1 MELNV
6 GDKFCIASDNIVPQE
21 KYDDALRNAP
31 IFLPD
36 WVILYPMDISI
47 ENPFTIIHDDQTT
60 F

>member
-6 GDKFCIASDNIVPQE
+6 GDKFYISSDTIVPQE

-31 IFLPD
+31 FFLPD
-36 WVILYPMDISI
+36 WVILYPSNIPL
-47 ENPFTIIHDDQTT
+47 ENPFTIIHDDQIT